1 MKNKLHNDSNHN
13 LNYVENGQN
22 KIEGGQENDEKVE
35 NSEKFR
41 KDKEKQQKNEIKS
54 LFSYEE
60 GEIKRIIWALKK
72 NENFYKTEDGVKIID
87 IIKRESRNYDA
98 IISVP
103 SSSYWQSLKKFDHMH
118 KILRKVPNYI
128 PYAIVPRLHKSEQ
141 KKLNKME
148 RINQIY
154 KSYRLS
160 LRFKYLIK
168 NSTSKNYGDSNSANL
183 NILIVDDLR
192 TTGLTLHEAY
202 STIKSFASCGPNH
215 VKVKC
220 LTIAYE
226 A

>member
-1 MKNKLHNDSNHN
+1 MKNKSNDNPNQISETLGIH
-13 LNYVENGQN
+13 G
-22 KIEGGQENDEKVE
+22 
-35 NSEKFR
+35 NSS
-41 KDKEKQQKNEIKS
+41 KDQEKQEKNEIKS
-54 LFSYEE
+54 LFPYEDH
-60 GEIKRIIWALKK
+60 EIKRIIWSLKK
-72 NENFYKTEDGVKIID
+72 DEGFCNTKDGIRIIG
-87 IIKRESRNYDA
+87 IIKRESKNFDA

-118 KILRKVPNYI
+118 KILRKIPRYI

-141 KKLNKME
+141 KSLNKME

-160 LRFKYLIK
+160 LRFRYLIMNK
-168 NSTSKNYGDSNSANL
+168 TDL

-202 STIKSFASCGPNH
+202 SIVKSTPHKFGDIRI
-215 VKVKC
+215 KC